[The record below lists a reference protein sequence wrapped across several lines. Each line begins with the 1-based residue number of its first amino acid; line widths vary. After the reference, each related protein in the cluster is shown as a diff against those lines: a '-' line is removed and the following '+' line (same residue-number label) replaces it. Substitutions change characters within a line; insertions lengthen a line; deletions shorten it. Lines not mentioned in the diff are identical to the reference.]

1 MKVVIS
7 LGGSLLTKDLSS
19 ENFRKYAS
27 VILRLWGEGHKLIVV
42 CGGGKV
48 CRDYRDVAKG
58 FGASN
63 NDLDF
68 IGIMATHI
76 NASTFYTAL
85 GDCAYLVRWKSLE
98 EAKDEV
104 AENFE
109 EKIIVAAGYDV
120 GTSSDYDATAFAD
133 LVGADMIINATNVD
147 GVYSADPKKD
157 PIARKYDKVSYD
169 DFEKIIM
176 QNEQAP
182 GEYRFFDLESTRL
195 IKSRRIKA
203 VFINGNDPEEIAR
216 AVQGTHHGT
225 TVG

>member
-7 LGGSLLTKDLSS
+7 LGGSLLTKELSS
-19 ENFRKYAS
+19 DNFRKYAS

-42 CGGGKV
+42 CGGGRV

-58 FGASN
+58 LGAG
-63 NDLDF
+63 NDDMDF
-68 IGIMATHI
+68 VGIMATHI

-85 GDCAYLVRWKSLE
+85 GDNAHLVRWKSLE
-98 EAKDEV
+98 EAKEEV

-109 EKIIVAAGYDV
+109 EKIIVAAGYDI
-120 GTSSDYDATAFAD
+120 GTSSDYDATIFAD

-147 GVYSADPKKD
+147 GVYSADPRKD
-157 PIARKYDKVSYD
+157 PKAKKHDRVSYD

-182 GEYRFFDLESTRL
+182 GEYRFFDLASTRL
-195 IKSRRIKA
+195 IRSSGIKA
-203 VFINGNDPEEIAR
+203 IFINGNDPEEIAR
-216 AVQGTHHGT
+216 AVKGTHRGT